1 MIKAVYEKEIENDMV
16 KVIVIPDIE
25 GVAVGRGVGYYIVDV
40 PQNIKK
46 ISGTN
51 IRKGTNNEIPE
62 KVKKII
68 KTFKNNK
75 K

>member
-1 MIKAVYEKEIENDMV
+1 MIETIYKNEIKKDIV
-16 KVIVIPDIE
+16 KVIIIPDIE

-62 KVKKII
+62 EIKKII
-68 KTFKNNK
+68 EIFENNK